1 MIHQKLSKFASVL
14 FLSALMAAVS
24 VSSVAQEDEPKKPT
38 IQEKTKDLEETSG
51 FFTLYR
57 DKEKDE
63 LLAKVPRS
71 LIGKEFLIATSLS
84 KGQLAGLQT
93 LDLLLRLDRR
103 GDQLILIEPNIFYTA
118 TGDLKS
124 IVDKS
129 YPDAVLGR
137 FPIIAESPSGD
148 VLFDLKAFLKSQAG
162 EFVGSTR
169 LPNELVQISRAK
181 SFPDNSIVELVF
193 RGKDSTVGIFYNIG
207 VLPSTGYKPRV
218 ADQRVGYFLT
228 AKTNFSADE
237 RSDSTFERFINRW
250 HLEKQDPS
258 LSLSPPKEPIVF
270 YIESSVPVKYRRWVR
285 EGIESWN
292 KAFEEIGFVDAIE
305 VRQQTENN
313 QFAEFD
319 PEDSRY
325 NFFRWITSKRAF
337 AIAPSRVDP
346 RTGQILDSD
355 ILFDESMIR
364 AFVEDFDLFVDTQRE
379 FRDFPPQLRHW
390 LAQNPEMHPNWGEI
404 ALRYSLE
411 IEQRPELKNHT
422 PRMLFSDE
430 MNQSAG
436 ENQHGLNHE
445 FCSIGS
451 HFQSE
456 LALHSLGLMY
466 ANWQA
471 TAVNA
476 AEGDDAP
483 AAEGDEGGDKPETE
497 EPKAKDEDEPFG
509 EWPEEFIGPLIRYIV
524 AHEMGHSLGLRH
536 NFKAS
541 SWKTFEEI
549 SAATDLNAPT
559 SGSVMDYLPFVLR
572 ADGTYPKNW
581 ITPTVGPYDEWAIAY
596 GYAVPGSGKF
606 AKQEAKMLE
615 EIASRSHEPGLA
627 YGTDEDVSSPD
638 PRIARFDLGS
648 NSVSFFQ
655 ARAKLSSIIMSKLLE
670 VSVQSGD
677 NYAKARRA
685 FDLLLFERFRGVED
699 ATKYIG
705 GYDLNREVKPA
716 KAKKGETP
724 EIARMPISVVSA
736 KEQRE
741 ALNFIINEIFKP
753 ESVVVDPEM
762 LQFLSANR
770 WYHEGTFDYL
780 SPLTYPIQDRILA
793 YQNRVLFSL
802 TNPVRVRYLYDA
814 EFHVEEKT
822 DLLTLPELFTSL
834 REAVWQEVMKPKGSS
849 NYTVRTPMISNLRR
863 NLQRSHISQLI
874 KIANS
879 DSTSLYPTVSRTLAW
894 QELKI
899 LQGAINKALADV
911 GEAKLDAYTLAH
923 LQETDARITSAL
935 NAVIQFG
942 GNNSGGAGGIT
953 IIFGNED
960 EKPTSLPAGT
970 FFRSE

>member
-1 MIHQKLSKFASVL
+1 MILVKLSKFASV
-14 FLSALMAAVS
+14 FMLSVLMLVPTHSPGA
-24 VSSVAQEDEPKKPT
+24 EPDEPKKPT
-38 IQEKTKDLEETSG
+38 IQEKTKNLEATEG
-51 FFTLYR
+51 FFTLFR

-63 LLAKVPRS
+63 LLAKVPRT
-71 LIGKEFLIATSLS
+71 LIGQEFLIATSLS
-84 KGQLAGLQT
+84 EGEFAGLQT
-93 LDLLLRLDRR
+93 LDLLLRLERQ
-103 GDQLILIEPNIFYTA
+103 GDQLILVEPNIFYTA
-118 TGDLKS
+118 SGDLKP

-137 FPIIAESPSGD
+137 FPILAESQTGD
-148 VLFDLKAFLKSQAG
+148 VLFDLKAFLESQAG
-162 EFVGSTR
+162 EFVGTSR
-169 LPNELVQISRAK
+169 LPKELVQVSRAK
-181 SFPDNSIVELVF
+181 SFPDNSIVEILF
-193 RGKDSTVGIFYNIG
+193 RGKDSTVGVFYNIG
-207 VLPSTGYKPRV
+207 KLPPAGYKPRV

-237 RSDSTFERFINRW
+237 RADSTFERFINRW

-305 VRQQTENN
+305 VRQQTDSN
-313 QFAEFD
+313 QFASFD

-325 NFFRWITSKRAF
+325 NFFRWITSQRAF

-364 AFVEDFDLFVDTQRE
+364 GFVENFDLFVNSQRE
-379 FRDFPPQLRHW
+379 FRDYPPQLRHW

-411 IEQRPELKNHT
+411 IEQRPELKNFT
-422 PRMLFSDE
+422 PRLLFADQ

-436 ENQHGLNHE
+436 SSQHGLNHE

-456 LALHSLGLMY
+456 LALHSLGLTF
-466 ANWQA
+466 ASWQA
-471 TAVNA
+471 NA
-476 AEGDDAP
+476 AESADDAP
-483 AAEGDEGGDKPETE
+483 PAADGGDDKPTDNPDDEK
-497 EPKAKDEDEPFG
+497 PKADDENPFG

-536 NFKAS
+536 NFKGS

-549 SAATDLNAPT
+549 STAADPTAPT

-572 ADGTYPKNW
+572 ADGTYPKTW
-581 ITPTVGPYDEWAIAY
+581 ITPTVGPYDRWAIAY
-596 GYAVPGSGKF
+596 GYAVPGSGKLP
-606 AKQEAKMLE
+606 KDESKMLA
-615 EIASRSHEPGLA
+615 EIADRSGEPGLA

-638 PRIARFDLGS
+638 PRIARFDLSS
-648 NSVSFFQ
+648 NSVSFFE
-655 ARAKLSSIIMSKLLE
+655 ARAKLANTIMNKLLD

-677 NYAKARRA
+677 NYAAARRA
-685 FDLLLFERFRGVED
+685 YDLLLSERFRGVED

-716 KAKKGETP
+716 KAEKDKP
-724 EIARMPISVVSA
+724 AVVSSAPISVVSA

-741 ALNFIINEIFKP
+741 ALNFIIHEVFKP
-753 ESVVVDPEM
+753 DSITVDPE
-762 LQFLSANR
+762 LLRFLSANR
-770 WYHEGTFDYL
+770 WYHEGTFDFL

-793 YQNRVLFSL
+793 YQNRVLFAL
-802 TNPVRVRYLYDA
+802 TNPVRVKYLYDS
-814 EFHVEEKT
+814 EFHVDSKT

-834 REAVWQEVMKPKGSS
+834 REAVWQEVIKPESRSS
-849 NYTVRTPMISNLRR
+849 YTDRNPMISNLRR
-863 NLQRSHISQLI
+863 NLQRSHVSQLI

-894 QELKI
+894 QELKTI
-899 LQGAINKALADV
+899 QGAINKVMADV
-911 GEAKLDAYTLAH
+911 GEKKLDPYTLAH
-923 LQETDARITSAL
+923 LQETNARITSAL

-942 GNNSGGAGGIT
+942 GNNSGGGGGIT

-960 EKPTSLPAGT
+960 QPQPLPAGT
-970 FFRSE
+970 FMGAR